1 MEISKELL
9 DMGLTEELL
18 LFYHSRTANSD
29 LTIKSAY
36 ISKYDPYSQDGV
48 KVILVLG
55 SELRELRELS
65 SGLLQYVINVAK
77 IRQKRLNIL
86 LNVK

>member
-18 LFYHSRTANSD
+18 LFYHNRTANSD

-36 ISKYDPYSQDGV
+36 ISKYDPYLPDGGV
-48 KVILVLG
+48 KVILVVG
-55 SELRELRELS
+55 SELRELS

>member
-55 SELRELRELS
+55 S
-65 SGLLQYVINVAK
+65 GVLQYVINVAK

>member
-9 DMGLTEELL
+9 DMGLTEERV

-48 KVILVLG
+48 KVILVVG
-55 SELRELRELS
+55 SELRELS
-65 SGLLQYVINVAK
+65 SGVLQYIIDVAR
-77 IRQKRLNIL
+77 IRQKRLNII

>member
-9 DMGLTEELL
+9 DMGLTEERV

-55 SELRELRELS
+55 SELRELS
-65 SGLLQYVINVAK
+65 SGLLQYIIDVAR
-77 IRQKRLNIL
+77 IRQKRLNII

>member
-1 MEISKELL
+1 MIDISKELL

-36 ISKYDPYSQDGV
+36 ISKYDPYSQDV
-48 KVILVLG
+48 KVILVVG
-55 SELRELRELS
+55 

>member
-1 MEISKELL
+1 
-9 DMGLTEELL
+9 MGLTEELL

-55 SELRELRELS
+55 SELRELS
-65 SGLLQYVINVAK
+65 SGVLQYVINVAK

>member
-55 SELRELRELS
+55 S
-65 SGLLQYVINVAK
+65 GVLQYIIDVAK

>member
-9 DMGLTEELL
+9 DMGLTEERV
-18 LFYHSRTANSD
+18 LFYHSRTD
-29 LTIKSAY
+29 
-36 ISKYDPYSQDGV
+36 SQDGV

-55 SELRELRELS
+55 SELRELS
-65 SGLLQYVINVAK
+65 SGVLQYIIDVAK

>member
-18 LFYHSRTANSD
+18 LFYHNRTANSRYC
-29 LTIKSAY
+29 IKKVY
-36 ISKYDPYSQDGV
+36 IRKSLNDIIWDGSGGV
-48 KVILVLG
+48 KVFLVTDG
-55 SELRELRELS
+55 
-65 SGLLQYVINVAK
+65 GLLQYIIDVAK